1 MKIEKEVLLPA
12 SVEEVWP
19 WLVNVNRLQSI
30 WSDKT
35 ESDSPL
41 GNTKLSPDHKES
53 WKVISS
59 KLQEKISFTVG
70 HLAPTIITSF
80 EITTRG
86 KRTSLKVVISGWE
99 GVDPDKARLELPLLS
114 LEWEKRLN
122 LLKEAIRIDKKSREA
137 TPLN

>member
-19 WLVNVNRLQSI
+19 WLANVNRLQSI
-30 WSDKT
+30 WSDET
-35 ESDSPL
+35 ESDSL
-41 GNTKLSPDHKES
+41 YGKAELSKDHKES
-53 WKVISS
+53 WKVLSS

-70 HLAPTIITSF
+70 HLDPTIITSF
-80 EITTRG
+80 EIATRG

-99 GVDPDKARLELPLLS
+99 GVDPDRARLELPLLS

-122 LLKEAIRIDKKSREA
+122 LLKEAIYVDKKNREV
-137 TPLN
+137 TP